1 MFNKMEIVEISGH
14 PMFSLGTGL
23 KSALKH
29 GLVANEQEYFDLLDD
44 FGIFHVSCPQNSQMA

>member
-1 MFNKMEIVEISGH
+1 MEIVEISGH
-14 PMFSLGTGL
+14 PMFSLGTNL

-44 FGIFHVSCPQNSQMA
+44 FGVFHVSCQNSQMA